1 MKKLIIFILF
11 TILNVAAYANDIIRI
26 IVPVG
31 PGATV
36 DELARIVAPALSK
49 NLNKTVIVEN
59 KPGGSGIVAM
69 ENVANATPDGLT
81 IVMTNNGLTNIA
93 PILNSNLGYTSSSF
107 TSVGVVGVS
116 PLVLVISS
124 QNTTKNLKELTE
136 GIKRGE
142 KASWASSSVGTAPHL
157 LGELYKDTLSLDMV
171 NVMYKTFTQAM
182 IDVSENRVTM
192 LFDTPNSRVLGLIDA
207 NKMKPIA
214 VTSRQRLAELPN
226 VPTAAEQGFSFLTA
240 SVWFGLA
247 VPSTTPQSITN
258 SLTTA
263 MTAVLRDQEVKEKLK
278 KAGMEQPSASPS
290 DSQKYIDS
298 ERERWVTVLKKSK
311 VKLD

>member
-1 MKKLIIFILF
+1 MKKLIIFILC
-11 TILNVAAYANDIIRI
+11 TMLNAAAFANDVVRI

-49 NLNKTVIVEN
+49 HLNKTVIVEN

-69 ENVANATPDGLT
+69 ENVASATPDGLT
-81 IVMTNNGLTNIA
+81 LIMTNNGLTNIA
-93 PILNSNLGYTSSSF
+93 PILQPNIGYTSSSF

-116 PLVLVISS
+116 PLVLVVSS
-124 QNTTKNLKELTE
+124 QNTTNNLKELTE
-136 GIKRGE
+136 GIKKGN

-157 LGELYKDTLSLDMV
+157 LGEIYKDTLSLDIV

-192 LFDTPNSRVLGLIDA
+192 LFDTPNSKILGLIDT

-214 VTSRQRLAELPN
+214 VTSKQRLAELPN
-226 VPTAAEQGFSFLTA
+226 VPTVSEQGFSFLTA

-247 VPSTTPQSITN
+247 VPSTTPQPITT
-258 SLTTA
+258 SLVTA
-263 MTAVLRDQEVKEKLK
+263 MTAVLKDQEVKEKLK
-278 KAGMEQPSASPS
+278 KAGMEQSPASPS

-298 ERERWVTVLKKSK
+298 ERERWGTILKKSK